1 MSALQAPINPGSDAR
16 PTVLRAVPK
25 QPRQLAQLPFIFF
38 IVALLGGG
46 LTGVLVLSTTI
57 QTQSSEVA
65 ALQTQEA
72 QLRYQEAAL
81 VAQAQDL
88 RSSQNLAEQA
98 WALGMRPNPHPA
110 FIKMPDGEIFGV
122 PTEVQGSELPGMVP
136 AAPVVAEPSEPATP
150 ETETATTETET
161 ATTETEP
168 APAESSEPETDIQSE
183 TAALPED
190 NAAALEQPAVDET
203 IAQTGDETQ

>member
-150 ETETATTETET
+150 ETETATPE
-161 ATTETEP
+161 AEP
-168 APAESSEPETDIQSE
+168 KPEESSEPETDIQSE

-190 NAAALEQPAVDET
+190 NAAALEQPAAD
-203 IAQTGDETQ
+203 

>member
-150 ETETATTETET
+150 ETETATPE
-161 ATTETEP
+161 AEP
-168 APAESSEPETDIQSE
+168 KPEESSEPETDIQSE

-190 NAAALEQPAVDET
+190 NAAALEQPAADQT